1 MKREIKFR
9 GRRRDNG
16 EWVVGSL
23 FNSIWIKSADGS
35 RVCYI
40 FPDNMLDDNGG
51 GDCWE
56 DFAEV
61 AEQYEVDPATVGQ
74 FTGLTDMNGR
84 EIYEGDRVTWM
95 RHRMD
100 GTGFLEE
107 GHVRFSVDEQRVFVV
122 NRFTTMDDREMLHDI
137 IRCRK
142 HNLCVVGNIHD
153 NPEAIE

>member
-16 EWVVGSL
+16 EWVVGSYTL
-23 FNSIWIKSADGS
+23 IQDADG
-35 RVCYI
+35 VWLE
-40 FPDNMLDDNGG
+40 DTNLDMVKVMP
-51 GDCWE
+51 E
-56 DFAEV
+56 
-61 AEQYEVDPATVGQ
+61 TLGQ

-84 EIYEGDRVTWM
+84 EIYEGDRVTWL

-100 GTGFLEE
+100 GSGFLEE

-142 HNLCVVGNIHD
+142 HNLRVVGNIHD
-153 NPEAIE
+153 TPETI

>member
-16 EWVVGSL
+16 EWVVGSYTL
-23 FNSIWIKSADGS
+23 IQDADG
-35 RVCYI
+35 VWLE
-40 FPDNMLDDNGG
+40 DTNLDMVKVMP
-51 GDCWE
+51 E
-56 DFAEV
+56 
-61 AEQYEVDPATVGQ
+61 TLGQ

-84 EIYEGDRVTWM
+84 EIYEGDRVTWL

-100 GTGFLEE
+100 GSGFLEE

-142 HNLCVVGNIHD
+142 HNLRVVGNIHD

>member
-16 EWVVGSL
+16 KWIIGSFTL
-23 FNSIWIKSADGS
+23 IQDADG
-35 RVCYI
+35 VWLE
-40 FPDNMLDDNGG
+40 DTNLDMVKVMP
-51 GDCWE
+51 E
-56 DFAEV
+56 
-61 AEQYEVDPATVGQ
+61 TLGQ

-84 EIYEGDRVTWM
+84 EIYEGDRVTWL

-142 HNLCVVGNIHD
+142 YNLRVVGNIHD
-153 NPEAIE
+153 NPETI